1 MSTTSRHHETHF
13 QGGAALRDIVIG
25 MSDGLTVPFALA
37 AGLSGASI
45 ANSVIVTAGIAE
57 LIAGAISM
65 GLGGYLAGRAD
76 VEHYGSELM
85 RESSEVEMI
94 PKAEE
99 EEVKAILA
107 KFGISKATQSQFVK
121 ELSLDPRRWVDFM
134 MEFELG
140 LQRPDESQVKW
151 GAVRIG
157 ASYACGGI
165 IPLSAYF
172 LTGNPHQGLLISSL
186 MTVIALGVFGY
197 VKSNLLNQP
206 RFRGTARMIFVGAL
220 AAAVSFA
227 VARFI
232 S

>member
-1 MSTTSRHHETHF
+1 MNTTNRHRETHF

-45 ANSVIVTAGIAE
+45 ANSVIVTAGVAE

-76 VEHYGSELM
+76 VEHYGSELK
-85 RESSEVEMI
+85 RESFEIESI

-99 EEVKAILA
+99 EEVRSILA
-107 KFGISKATQSQFVK
+107 KFGISKATQSQFVQ
-121 ELSLDPRRWVDFM
+121 ELSLDPMRWVDFM

-140 LQRPDESQVKW
+140 LQKPEESQVKW

-172 LTGNPHQGLLISSL
+172 FTGTPYMGLLISS
-186 MTVIALGVFGY
+186 MTTIIALGVFGY
-197 VKSNLLNQP
+197 IKSNLLNQP

-220 AAAVSFA
+220 AAVVSFA